1 MRISVC
7 GARFIR
13 ALFSCSEFFS
23 AVFVRRLSARSSKS
37 CAAIFLYIDV
47 LFFIYREWGK
57 VYAPCCLI
65 ELLIIAPCEVGLV
78 YIRML
83 LRTPSIFD
91 AG

>member
-1 MRISVC
+1 MWKLEIKRKREYRGGKICVVN
-7 GARFIR
+7 
-13 ALFSCSEFFS
+13 LLEDP
-23 AVFVRRLSARSSKS
+23 
-37 CAAIFLYIDV
+37 IFDV
-47 LFFIYREWGK
+47 SFFIYREWGK
-57 VYAPCCLI
+57 VYAPCCFI